1 MDGKKRESE
10 RHNHRNM
17 SRSGRLIA
25 QAVLFTV
32 ALLLLPGPAP
42 MDGAAQPAAE
52 KPYFRKQPLPYPEN
66 ALEPYISART
76 LSFHYEKHHQG
87 YVNNLNKLVA
97 GTPLAGRS
105 LEEVVRETAGRP
117 DKTAVFNNAA
127 QVWNHDF
134 FWQCMKK
141 GGGGKPAPGK
151 LLRMIETSFGSFER
165 FANAFRTAAAS
176 LFGSGYTWLVQEGDA
191 LKIVQTSNADTPIAH
206 GQTPLLTCDVWE
218 HSYYLDYQNRR
229 PDFIGA
235 FLDHLVNWEFV
246 ESRVR

>member
-25 QAVLFTV
+25 QAVLFTA

-117 DKTAVFNNAA
+117 DKAAVFNNAA

-134 FWQCMKK
+134 FWQYEKK
-141 GGGGKPAPGK
+141 GGGGKTSC
-151 LLRMIETSFGSFER
+151 RET
-165 FANAFRTAAAS
+165 
-176 LFGSGYTWLVQEGDA
+176 
-191 LKIVQTSNADTPIAH
+191 P
-206 GQTPLLTCDVWE
+206 
-218 HSYYLDYQNRR
+218 
-229 PDFIGA
+229 
-235 FLDHLVNWEFV
+235 
-246 ESRVR
+246 SR